1 MLCPLLAVRPLVGQP
16 TACAEFGAIG
26 GAHGWGLLGGVLWAT
41 GTLANLVS
49 GAAIGPALSYA
60 LGQAAPM
67 VATAWG
73 LFYYREFD
81 GCPLSS
87 KLWVAGMFV
96 TYAAAISS
104 IASSK

>member
-1 MLCPLLAVRPLVGQP
+1 VGP
-16 TACAEFGAIG
+16 PASCAQFGSIG
-26 GAHGWGLLGGVLWAT
+26 AAHGWGLLGGALWAV
-41 GTLANLVS
+41 GTLSNLVS
-49 GAAIGPALSYA
+49 GSLIGPALSYA

-87 KLWVAGMFV
+87 KLWVVGMFV
-96 TYAAAISS
+96 TYAAAIAS
-104 IASSK
+104 IAGSK